1 MSENENK
8 VEAEDPTEE
17 EALSA
22 SKPAD
27 DGSAKVLRMGTAPIG
42 RLLFEFGIP
51 AVIAVVFNALYNII
65 DSIFLGQAMGEI
77 GLAATTV
84 AAPPMTI
91 MLAICVLAGAGG
103 NALAAILLGEKKH
116 ARAEQTLGNT
126 MFLMILLAVPVALIA
141 TFCLD
146 PFLRLVGATDVTL
159 PYARLFMQIIAYGFV
174 INNIAFGIQNF
185 MRTAGAP
192 WQALG
197 CSVLGTIACI
207 VFNYLF
213 VMVFGWGVA
222 GSASATVLGQAVTS
236 VWVLWFFIFNKKAP
250 FKLRAKYLKP
260 DWHLCRRIMTL
271 GLAPFALQCAMAVTQ
286 VVANALIAYY
296 GAMDPL
302 GVDGALASIG
312 VIVKIVMFAVFP
324 VSGIAIA
331 AQPIL
336 GFNIGAHKYNRV
348 KRCLFDAIGTG
359 TVIVVFF
366 FIIMRVWPE
375 PIVGLFGVDA
385 DLMAF
390 AIEALHVQTVFLPF
404 IAIQIIGSNYFQ
416 ATGQPIK
423 ATVLSLTRQLIFLL
437 PMYFISPVLFPKL
450 LGVTPLI
457 GWCCS
462 FPVADVLSVSLCA
475 FFLVREI
482 RRLNRLQRE
491 EEAALAE
498 AGETGLRPVDRPS
511 IID

>member
-1 MSENENK
+1 MLVSENE
-8 VEAEDPTEE
+8 VEQKGGE
-17 EALSA
+17 EATIAPSP
-22 SKPAD
+22 SENEE
-27 DGSAKVLRMGTAPIG
+27 SAKVLRMGTAPIG

-84 AAPPMTI
+84 AGPPMTI
-91 MLAICVLAGAGG
+91 MIAICVLAGAGG

-116 ARAEQTLGNT
+116 DRAEQTLGNT
-126 MFLMILLAVPVALIA
+126 MFLFILLSIPVALIA

-159 PYARLFMQIIAYGFV
+159 PYARLFMQIIAYGF
-174 INNIAFGIQNF
+174 IFNNIAFGIQNF

-197 CSVLGTIACI
+197 ASVVGTIGCI
-207 VFNYLF
+207 VLNYLF

-222 GSASATVLGQAVTS
+222 GSAAATVLGEIITS

-260 DWHLCRRIMTL
+260 DWYLCRRILTL

-286 VVANALIAYY
+286 VVANAMIAQL
-296 GAMDPL
+296 GALDPL
-302 GVDGALASIG
+302 GTDGALASVG

-331 AQPIL
+331 AQPVL
-336 GFNIGAHKYNRV
+336 GFNIGAKKYDRV
-348 KRCLFDAIGTG
+348 KRCLFDAIAVA
-359 TVIVVFF
+359 TVIVTVFF
-366 FIIMRVWPE
+366 VIIRIWPE
-375 PIVGLFGVDA
+375 PLVGLFGVEA

-390 AIEALHVQTVFLPF
+390 AIDALHIQTIFLPI

-416 ATGQPIK
+416 ATGQPMK

-437 PMYFISPVLFPKL
+437 PMYFIAPVIFPKL
-450 LGVTPLI
+450 FGITPLL

-462 FPVADVLSVSLCA
+462 FPVADLLSIALCA

-491 EEAALAE
+491 EEAGIVE
-498 AGETGLRPVDRPS
+498 AGGPAAA
-511 IID
+511 